1 MILSQAK
8 RSLFVLTLLLAGLA
22 LLVSGCAP
30 AAAPS
35 TQQAAGDAAEAG
47 AAEQTLTFGMA
58 TEPVTLD
65 PKDGLFIAERLIL
78 MNLFDTLTT
87 VDQAGDLFPGL
98 ATAWEVNDA
107 ATEFTFTLRDDVRFH
122 DGTPLDAAAV
132 KNAFDRIV
140 AAESATPAG
149 TILAGYDSA
158 EVVDDQTL
166 TITFSDPKPTF
177 IRDLAQPWM
186 GIPAPGPAADENF
199 GQNPIGSGPFVF
211 VEWAPQDRL
220 VLAKNP
226 DYAWGPSFLGAGGA
240 AQLDEITLRFLPEP
254 ATRLT
259 ALQTGEAHV
268 VEDPPYQD
276 VASLVDGGDY
286 VVETFSA
293 PGMPSHM
300 MLNTAKAPTDDPLVR
315 QAMNLAV
322 NQEELVQVAFDGLQ
336 GPASSVLAPT
346 TFAFN
351 EDAASL
357 YSYDPE
363 RAAELLDE
371 AGWVDEDGDGLR
383 EQNGEPLTVTYIASP
398 VYEGAFMELLTA
410 YLTAAGFTVDLT
422 TLDDAGIF
430 EAASAGEHNLI
441 NMGWTSADPGVLSFV
456 YDSANIDGGS
466 AFTRFVDER
475 LDETLRQA
483 PVTIDE
489 AERAALYAEAQQI
502 IMENALALP
511 VHLYDRV
518 MLRQA
523 GVQGWQFDSEGYPW
537 LYLVGLE

>member
-35 TQQAAGDAAEAG
+35 TQEAAGDAAEAG

-107 ATEFTFTLRDDVRFH
+107 ATEFTFTLRDDVLFH

-166 TITFSDPKPTF
+166 TVP
-177 IRDLAQPWM
+177 LA
-186 GIPAPGPAADENF
+186 IPNRPSSAIWLSPGWAFRRPGPAADENF
-199 GQNPIGSGPFVF
+199 GQNPVGSGPFVF

-226 DYAWGPSFLGAGGA
+226 DYAWGP
-240 AQLDEITLRFLPEP
+240 
-254 ATRLT
+254 
-259 ALQTGEAHV
+259 
-268 VEDPPYQD
+268 
-276 VASLVDGGDY
+276 
-286 VVETFSA
+286 
-293 PGMPSHM
+293 
-300 MLNTAKAPTDDPLVR
+300 
-315 QAMNLAV
+315 
-322 NQEELVQVAFDGLQ
+322 ELSRRRRSG
-336 GPASSVLAPT
+336 
-346 TFAFN
+346 
-351 EDAASL
+351 
-357 YSYDPE
+357 
-363 RAAELLDE
+363 
-371 AGWVDEDGDGLR
+371 
-383 EQNGEPLTVTYIASP
+383 
-398 VYEGAFMELLTA
+398 
-410 YLTAAGFTVDLT
+410 
-422 TLDDAGIF
+422 
-430 EAASAGEHNLI
+430 SAGRDH
-441 NMGWTSADPGVLSFV
+441 
-456 YDSANIDGGS
+456 
-466 AFTRFVDER
+466 
-475 LDETLRQA
+475 
-483 PVTIDE
+483 
-489 AERAALYAEAQQI
+489 
-502 IMENALALP
+502 LALP
-511 VHLYDRV
+511 ARAGDAADRAPDRRGARCGRSA
-518 MLRQA
+518 LPGCGQPGRRWRLCSGDLLPRPA
-523 GVQGWQFDSEGYPW
+523 CRRT
-537 LYLVGLE
+537 